1 MQIEIINLDPDS
13 DRYKLIMHSCTYF
26 CKILLPK
33 ISNDSNYKVD
43 IIFLDKLEKLT
54 YAETR
59 WKDSAHKPK
68 HCTVEIKK
76 FKNTLTLIKTLAHE
90 FTHVKQI
97 FHNELVDIVSS
108 DTDYLWKRKRYNI
121 VTSDYWL
128 LPWEIEANG
137 FEVALIEKYRNQ
149 YDITL
154 NELQT
159 NSPKIYQKIDKKI
172 VDTIPK
178 AE

>member
-1 MQIEIINLDPDS
+1 MQIQITNLDPS
-13 DRYKLIMHSCTYF
+13 AERYKLVMYACTYF
-26 CKILLPK
+26 AKILLPK
-33 ISNDSNYKVD
+33 ISCDPSYKVE
-43 IIFLDKLEKLT
+43 IIFMNKLEKLT

-59 WKDSAHKPK
+59 WKDSARKPK
-68 HCTVEIKK
+68 YCTIEIKK

-97 FHNELVDIVSS
+97 FHNELIDIVSS

-137 FEVALIEKYRNQ
+137 YEVALIEKFRNK

-159 NSPKIYQKIDKKI
+159 NSTRVVEKIEHEI
-172 VDTIPK
+172 VDSLPK
-178 AE
+178 VV

>member
-1 MQIEIINLDPDS
+1 MEIQINNLDPLS
-13 DRYKLIMHSCTYF
+13 KQYKLAFYACTYF
-26 CKILLPK
+26 SQILLPK
-33 ISNDSNYKVD
+33 ISKDSNYKVD

-59 WKDSAHKPK
+59 WKDSPTKPK
-68 HCTVEIKK
+68 HCTIEIKK
-76 FKNTLTLIKTLAHE
+76 LKNTQTFVRTLAHE
-90 FTHVKQI
+90 LTHVKQI
-97 FHNELVDIVSS
+97 FHNELIDIVSS

-137 FEVALIEKYRNQ
+137 YEVALIEKFRNQ

-154 NELQT
+154 KELQT
-159 NSPKIYQKIDKKI
+159 NIDTVLEKIDRKM
-172 VDTIPK
+172 VDNLLSY
-178 AE
+178 